1 MKTYVYE
8 FGDSLYINLT
18 NRCCNNCEF
27 CVRNSADGIG
37 GNNLRLN
44 IEPTVEEVFEDLG
57 MYPLK
62 NYKDIVFCGF
72 GEPLYRL
79 SEIMMI
85 APKLKSKGLKLR
97 INTNGLGG
105 LINKREDIPK
115 LIAPFIDTISISL
128 NASNA
133 EDYDFICRP
142 KFKNSFDSL
151 LKFAKACVDEGIHT
165 VLSVVDF
172 VGEEEIEKCRLLAQE
187 IGAEYKV
194 RETIYA
200 E

>member
-1 MKTYVYE
+1 MKNFVYE

-37 GNNLRLN
+37 GSNLRLTY
-44 IEPTVEEVFEDLG
+44 EPSAEEVLEDLT

-62 NYKDIVFCGF
+62 SYKEIVFCGF

-79 SEIMMI
+79 PQITMI
-85 APKLKSKGLKLR
+85 APQLKKQNLKIR

-105 LINKREDIPK
+105 LINKRDDIPK
-115 LIAPFIDTISISL
+115 ILAPFVDTVSISL
-128 NASNA
+128 NASNS

-142 KFKNSFDSL
+142 AFKNSYEAM
-151 LKFAKACVDEGIHT
+151 LKFAKDCVSQGIHT
-165 VLSVVDF
+165 VMSVVDF
-172 VGEEEIEKCRLLAQE
+172 VGEEEIEKCREVAKE
-187 IGAEYKV
+187 CGAEFRV
-194 RETIYA
+194 RETIRN
-200 E
+200 

>member
-27 CVRNSADGIG
+27 CVRNNSDGVG
-37 GNNLRLN
+37 GNNLRLE
-44 IEPTVEEVFEDLG
+44 IEPTVDEVLDDLS

-62 NYKDIVFCGF
+62 NYKEIVFCGL

-85 APKLKSKGLKLR
+85 APKLKKQGLKTR
-97 INTNGLGG
+97 INTNGLAA

-115 LIAPFIDTISISL
+115 LLASFIDTISISL

-133 EDYDFICRP
+133 DDYNFICRP
-142 KFKNSFDSL
+142 KFANSFDAM
-151 LKFAKACVDEGIHT
+151 LKFAKGCVDEGIHT
-165 VLSVVDF
+165 VLSIVDF
-172 VGEEEIEKCRLLAQE
+172 VGEEEIEKCREIAKD
-187 IGAEYKV
+187 IGAEYRV
-194 RETIYA
+194 RETIY
-200 E
+200 